1 MINGILK
8 RKVLIPICFLIVTL
22 FSLLL
27 LPSLKINYDLMDYL
41 PKDAPS
47 TIAAAKLEELFG
59 EINDTSGTRVMVRV
73 EDVSQALE
81 LKSKIAAVTNV
92 SEVKWL
98 DDTAN
103 INQPLSF
110 IPEKQLD
117 AYYKEGWAL
126 YQVKFSDSG
135 SGKEIS
141 TALSAIRE
149 IISDEGAMSGGA
161 VNNAAAKQNTGK
173 ELQAMMLW
181 LIPIV
186 LVIMLFSTGSWFE
199 PVLFLLNIG
208 IAILINTGTN
218 VFLGSV
224 SFVTQTSA
232 SVLQLAVSMDYS
244 IFLLHAFG
252 DFRKEGQE
260 PKAAMKLAMKRAFPS
275 IIASAA
281 TTIIGFLALCF
292 MRFLIGADMGIVLAK
307 GVTIS
312 LLSVVFLLPVLTL
325 IFNRLIEITRHRPLM
340 PGFQRFAR
348 FAVKAAVPVA
358 ILMCV
363 VIVPAFLAQGRND
376 FIYGSSAMTGDENS
390 IIGRDDRAISERFGK
405 NNQMVLIIPHTDFEA
420 EQELAEELLNIDLV
434 TNVSSY
440 ATNIGCQIPM
450 ESIPEDKLSLLIS
463 KGYSRMVISVNS
475 DQECPEAFTV
485 VERIRETAAARYEEY
500 YLTGS
505 SVNVY
510 DMREVVTQDNTI
522 VNIAA
527 IIGIALVILF
537 TFRSLT
543 IPVALLA
550 SIEVSI
556 WLNLSFPYFSG
567 NRLIYIGYIII
578 SAVQLGATV
587 DYAILLSSRYMEK
600 RKILGKR
607 EAATAAIRESTG
619 SILTSAGILA
629 AAGIIISQISTNGVI
644 AQLGELIGR
653 GAAISAF
660 SVLFFLPSLLMLL
673 DKVIRKTTLK
683 ANFME
688 DVK

>member
-1 MINGILK
+1 
-8 RKVLIPICFLIVTL
+8 
-22 FSLLL
+22 
-27 LPSLKINYDLMDYL
+27 
-41 PKDAPS
+41 
-47 TIAAAKLEELFG
+47 
-59 EINDTSGTRVMVRV
+59 MVRV

-510 DMREVVTQDNTI
+510 DMREVVT
-522 VNIAA
+522 
-527 IIGIALVILF
+527 
-537 TFRSLT
+537 